1 MHAEYM
7 KAAIA
12 QAKLALEAGEVPVG
26 AVVVKDGRVIAAA
39 HNLVESSRDAS
50 AHAEMLGYTQPLYA
64 TAWPTWDENALVKN
78 SIEYGVQV
86 NGKIRAR
93 IELPADMAK
102 EEVEAAAKAHADVVP
117 FLEGKTVRKVIVV
130 KNIVNIVVG

>member
-1 MHAEYM
+1 MMTWVNEIYN
-7 KAAIA
+7 
-12 QAKLALEAGEVPVG
+12 AGSVTKEEFHTLLTLLNPV
-26 AVVVKDGRVIAAA
+26 APHITEEL
-39 HNLVESSRDAS
+39 NEL
-50 AHAEMLGYTQPLYA
+50 LGYAQPLYA
-64 TAWPTWDENALVKN
+64 TPWPTWDESALVKN

-93 IELPADMAK
+93 IELPADMPK
-102 EEVEAAAKAHADVVP
+102 EEVEAAAKAHADVIP